1 MLLKLIVSIPSWSII
16 LPILLLWLI
25 TLAVIV
31 ERYLFFSRRKPR
43 PHFFVELDQSLAQG
57 KYLEAERLCAQS
69 QTPGARALLPVLQAV
84 NGERAEKTVGSEDDS
99 FAEKADQVVRLAGKE
114 QLALLERYLV
124 ILSTIA
130 TIAPLFGLLGTVTGM
145 LKSFYYLSKQAGSG
159 LTAQYAASVANGI
172 SEALITTFLGLV
184 VAIPAYIFY
193 NYFVRRIDS
202 FSQDMERSYHS
213 FRQRG

>member
-31 ERYLFFSRRKPR
+31 ERYLFFSRRKPSPR
-43 PHFFVELDQSLAQG
+43 FFAQLDQSLAQG

-84 NGERAEKTVGSEDDS
+84 NGEGSGAPNQGEES
-99 FAEKADQVVRLAGKE
+99 LTRQADQVVRLAGKE
-114 QLALLERYLV
+114 QIALLERYLV
-124 ILSTIA
+124 TLSTIA